1 MKPREFDELVKQK
14 FDQNDF
20 AYNPRNWDQLA
31 EQLDGRAKKRS
42 IIMWWWVPLAG
53 MAASVALAMGVSPLM
68 KQAAPGNTG
77 STTGNGIAQTRTFAP
92 SAESVQRQITMV
104 PAPAAHNEQ
113 VYASAVNNEHKKAVN
128 KPAKNVSEW
137 FHVVLNNDEQ
147 VKTASKTTKTLD
159 FAANT
164 NGNNSNALVTIK
176 KETKKEIKLANE
188 EYSTFVPEEEAP
200 AKAPKVSIILSG
212 GYNRGNQNAGYMA
225 GATFRRMINDKLYV
239 ESDVAFATSTNS
251 QTTQVWVPDNANGA
265 RHSGAKGSTTEA
277 SKATPIN
284 TPKGSIQTQDQN
296 YTLSYAQV
304 SPSIGYKIIKRM
316 SVGVGPDF
324 QRMLVDNRP
333 AKSTVEREAI
343 QVAPV
348 MDIGFVGKTEYALT
362 KRIKAGVSY
371 RKGVNN
377 VIATTDKYV
386 DRDYLQFQ
394 LKCTILNR

>member
-1 MKPREFDELVKQK
+1 MKPREFDELVRQK

-20 AYNPRNWDQLA
+20 AYNPKNWDQLA

-53 MAASVALAMGVSPLM
+53 MAASVALAMGVAPLM
-68 KQAAPGNTG
+68 KHAAPGNTG
-77 STTGNGIAQTRTFAP
+77 LSANAGIAQTRTFVP
-92 SAESVQRQITMV
+92 SSETVQRQITSA
-104 PAPAAHNEQ
+104 PAPATHNEP
-113 VYASAVNNEHKKAVN
+113 VYANAATNGNKKAAH
-128 KPAKNVSEW
+128 KASKNVSEW
-137 FHVVLNNDEQ
+137 FHVVLNNDGPA
-147 VKTASKTTKTLD
+147 TAATKTNKALD
-159 FAANT
+159 FAT
-164 NGNNSNALVTIK
+164 NSNCNNNAPAKIK
-176 KETKKEIKLANE
+176 KENKKEIILANE
-188 EYSTFVPEEEAP
+188 GYNTFVPEEEAP

-212 GYNRGNQNAGYMA
+212 GYNHGNQNTGYMA

-239 ESDVAFATSTNS
+239 ESDVNFATSNNS
-251 QTTQVWVPDNANGA
+251 QTTQIWVPESGNAA
-265 RHSGAKGSTTEA
+265 RHSGAKGSTVEA
-277 SKATPIN
+277 SKAAPVSA
-284 TPKGSIQTQDQN
+284 PKGSIQTQEQN

-304 SPSIGYKIIKRM
+304 SPSIGYKVIKRM

-333 AKSTVEREAI
+333 AKSTVERDAI

-348 MDIGFVGKTEYALT
+348 LDIGFVGKTEYALT

-377 VIATTDKYV
+377 VIATTDKYI